1 MKDTMCGLVK
11 EVNAPS
17 GLVYHTDLPIP
28 EINDDEVL
36 IKVHCSAICGTD
48 LHIMEWDE
56 WSQKRIKAPVTVGHE
71 TAGEIVAVGDDYGAE
86 SPAET
91 PASAPVSAE
100 RPAAA
105 GSLAPDTPPAV
116 SADDAATP
124 AAEASQAGIPDT
136 ETPARRRNR
145 AVVKIDE
152 AAGVPS
158 GAESPADGAP
168 GAARRPVR
176 KPRRKKEEPEH
187 KELFAFYE
195 QSLF

>member
-1 MKDTMCGLVK
+1 MLERLQRIRALLV
-11 EVNAPS
+11 EVRE
-17 GLVYHTDLPIP
+17 DL
-28 EINDDEVL
+28 
-36 IKVHCSAICGTD
+36 
-48 LHIMEWDE
+48 
-56 WSQKRIKAPVTVGHE
+56 KA
-71 TAGEIVAVGDDYGAE
+71 ADGEIVAVGDDYGAE